1 MSEKRDDRRS
11 CGAGGGRIRGEA
23 TGRVVPAAHGRG
35 QAPGPDPVQGR
46 SCRACAKAATA
57 NEGHKL
63 KKQLNEA
70 FQHLVPTA
78 PATPCPSTCRCA
90 IRVRLL
96 MRILMG
102 IPRGAGRRSFT
113 RVVLNPNVHN
123 LSTNHRKN
131 ACSTSGRHCR
141 SASASVNSGCVMASA
156 VRLRA
161 VVHGHRDAAEAGL
174 GPAWLWPVNV
184 RSGILS
190 YIGCFPL
197 C

>member
-1 MSEKRDDRRS
+1 
-11 CGAGGGRIRGEA
+11 
-23 TGRVVPAAHGRG
+23 
-35 QAPGPDPVQGR
+35 
-46 SCRACAKAATA
+46 
-57 NEGHKL
+57 
-63 KKQLNEA
+63 
-70 FQHLVPTA
+70 
-78 PATPCPSTCRCA
+78 
-90 IRVRLL
+90 
-96 MRILMG
+96 MG

-161 VVHGHRDAAEAGL
+161 VVHGHRDAADLAR
-174 GPAWLWPVNV
+174 ARASAVNV

-190 YIGCFPL
+190 YIGCFSL